1 MTEWK
6 AREKTGIVKLKY
18 GGFTELAP
26 KELNDEVE
34 SERKIGI
41 VKLK

>member
-34 SERKIGI
+34 SERK
-41 VKLK
+41 K